1 MIRHIVALR
10 FKYGTSEETKQKLY
24 DDLAA
29 LDGHIEGILD
39 FQSRSNISVEDP
51 VVRGFR
57 DLFWFDFRDT
67 GVRDV
72 YLEDAAHQAIGA
84 RIVAETEG
92 GIGGVFV
99 MDFEV

>member
-1 MIRHIVALR
+1 MIRHLVALR
-10 FKYGTSEETKQKLY
+10 FKDGTSAELKQTLY

-29 LDGHIEGILD
+29 LDGHIDGILD
-39 FQSRSNISVEDP
+39 FQSRSNVSVEDP

-72 YLEDAAHQAIGA
+72 YLDDAAHQAIGA
-84 RIVAETEG
+84 RIVAETAG
-92 GIGGVFV
+92 GIDGVFV

>member
-1 MIRHIVALR
+1 MIRHLVALR
-10 FKYGTSEETKQKLY
+10 FRPGTPAETKQALY

-29 LDGHIEGILD
+29 LDTRIDGILD
-39 FQSRSNISVEDP
+39 FQSRANVSVEDP
-51 VVRGFR
+51 LVRDYR

-72 YLEDAAHQAIGA
+72 YLEDEVHQAIGA

-92 GIGGVFV
+92 GIDGVFV

>member
-1 MIRHIVALR
+1 MIRHVVALR
-10 FKYGTSEETKQKLY
+10 FKDGTSAETKQKLY

-29 LDGHIEGILD
+29 LDGHIEGISD
-39 FQSRSNISVEDP
+39 FQSRSNVSVEDP

-72 YLEDAAHQAIGA
+72 YLEDARHQAIGA

-92 GIGGVFV
+92 GIDGVFV

>member
-1 MIRHIVALR
+1 MIRHLVAMH
-10 FKYGTSEETKQKLY
+10 FKEGTSAETKQALY

-29 LDGHIEGILD
+29 LDSHIEGILD

-72 YLEDAAHQAIGA
+72 YLEDAQHQAIGA

-92 GIGGVFV
+92 GIDGVFV

>member
-1 MIRHIVALR
+1 MIRHLVALNFR
-10 FKYGTSEETKQKLY
+10 DGTSQETKDQLMA
-24 DDLAA
+24 DLAG
-29 LDGHIEGILD
+29 LNDHIDGIID
-39 FQSRSNISVEDP
+39 FQVRSNVSVEDP

-72 YLEDAAHQAIGA
+72 YLEDAAHRAIGA

-92 GIGGVFV
+92 GIDGVFV
-99 MDFEV
+99 CDFEA